1 MRILFGFFLLP
12 LLLFALNANGQI
24 IPFEKDSLHI
34 ITPGRNSVP
43 APYKTTLLP
52 PRRYVFKGVREIIP
66 GKSRTET
73 TGILRSTKAPE
84 IFEFKNTSD
93 PQKNNQPSVEPK
105 TIKVQFLPT
114 EVYDKRTNN
123 QGYAETITAQ
133 KPVQKT
139 AGPFRY
145 KENTIINA
153 QFVDVAQ
160 GLFSSYINT
169 IAEDKFGVVWMGSSN
184 AGLLAFNSNTFIQYT
199 VEHGLKSESINK
211 ILYASSGK
219 LWLGTSKYGAVC
231 FDGRKFTYINEETGL
246 PGNKVMSLLEDKN
259 GNIWIGTTNGL
270 AKYNDKELTLFTKEQ
285 GLNCRQVY
293 DLCEDNKGNIWI
305 ATFNSGIFKFDRK
318 TFTNY
323 STSNGLP
330 TNAVW
335 SIKADND
342 GDIWMGT
349 FGEGIIRFNGKVI
362 KQYSTPQGINTTE
375 VLNINK
381 DKKGNLWFGSDGNG
395 LLKYDGRAFTHI
407 IQNQGLTSNR
417 ITEIIQSAAGIYWI
431 ATLGGGLMRYDGG
444 EFRYITEKEGIA
456 GDIALSFYAQKE
468 SDLWIGMWNQGLV
481 KFDGKHFNS
490 YSINTGLPGNT
501 IWSITHGNDKNLW
514 FATEGAGIFS
524 LNKGQITSF
533 TNDHGL
539 IHNET
544 YILHKDD
551 KKLWIGTYAGLSSF
565 DGKSFA
571 NYGEKQGLL
580 LDNIKG
586 LVNDKNGNL
595 WIASSSKGIAVFTGS
610 EFYHFK
616 QQHGLSS
623 NIAYGFYEDD
633 DQNLWIATNNKINIL
648 PKEILDS
655 IETDAN
661 KKEKT
666 NHKNLYNLFQSKVK
680 FVSTY
685 DGLISNSIK
694 NITAD
699 LKGNIWV
706 GTKNGI
712 SRFTKTKK
720 VKDSSRFVE
729 ICGTKF
735 SIHNFGYN
743 QGFIGGNVFSSNSVG
758 IDTDSSMWWGSGKM
772 LINFKPQ
779 LNQQQ
784 TVSPVAIVTNVDLF
798 YENIDWQTEGKQNS
812 VEKKLKKKHHIKT
825 NIAVNY
831 TGTTPW
837 QQLPKN
843 LTLSHRVNHLTFS
856 FTGIDWQHPENV
868 RYTFILE
875 GYEDE
880 WNPATLLH
888 KSTYS
893 NLNPGKYTFR
903 VKAIA
908 ADGQQSPESSFSFEI
923 LPPWWST
930 LWFRISAALLV
941 ILIIYLIYQWR
952 IRTFKQRQKELE
964 KIVKERT
971 AEISEKNEELLQQKE
986 EILTQRN
993 EIEIKKNQMELI
1005 HKDLMN
1011 SIEYARFIQRN
1022 IFTSQELLSKNF
1034 KEHMLMFYP
1043 RDNVS
1048 GDFYWWAKMG
1058 SRIVITIADC
1068 TGHGVPGA
1076 LMSMLGISFLREIVV
1091 KEHLLEPGKILNK
1104 LRTEVI
1110 NALSQK
1116 MELGKQKDGMDLALI
1131 SIDLEKKQLQYAGA
1145 RNPLIIIRNN
1155 EIIEF
1160 KADKAPISVYVKM
1173 RPFTTHDIELQ
1184 ENDQIYLF
1192 TDGYPDQFGGQK
1204 GQKFKRKP
1212 FKELLQSLANMPMQE
1227 QLAELKDHFHN
1238 WKKNYEQID
1247 DITVLGL
1254 KI

>member
-1 MRILFGFFLLP
+1 MRIIFGFFFLP
-12 LLLFALNANGQI
+12 ILLFAITANGQI
-24 IPFEKDSLHI
+24 IPFEQDSLHKV
-34 ITPGRNSVP
+34 TPGKNNTP
-43 APYKTTLLP
+43 APYTKTLLP
-52 PRRYVFKGVREIIP
+52 ARKYIYKGLREIIP

-73 TGILRSTKAPE
+73 NGILRPTRPPE
-84 IFEFKNTSD
+84 IFKLNNTD
-93 PQKNNQPSVEPK
+93 FPKRNNQPSVEPV
-105 TIKVQFLPT
+105 TLKVQFSPT
-114 EVYDKRTNN
+114 EAYAKRTNK

-133 KPVQKT
+133 KPIQKN

-145 KENTIINA
+145 KENTIINV
-153 QFVDVAQ
+153 QYIDVAQ

-169 IAEDKFGVVWMGSSN
+169 VAEDKYGIVWMGSSN
-184 AGLLAFNSNTFIQYT
+184 AGLLAYNSNTFSQYT
-199 VEHGLKSESINK
+199 VEQGLKSESINE
-211 ILYASSGK
+211 ILHASDGK
-219 LWLGTSKYGAVC
+219 LWLGTNKYGAIC
-231 FDGRKFTYINEETGL
+231 FDGRRFTYFNQETGL
-246 PGNKVMSLLEDKN
+246 PGNKVMSLLEDKK

-270 AKYNDKELTLFTKEQ
+270 TRYKEKQLTVFSKKQ

-293 DLCEDNKGNIWI
+293 DLCEDDKGNIWI
-305 ATFNSGIFKFDRK
+305 ATFNSGIFKFDGT

-335 SIKADND
+335 SIIADNN
-342 GDIWMGT
+342 GSIWMGT
-349 FGEGIIRFNGKVI
+349 FGEGIIQFNNKSFR
-362 KQYSTPQGINTTE
+362 QYTTPQGINTTE

-381 DKKGNLWFGSDGNG
+381 DSEGNLWFGSDGNG
-395 LLKYDGRAFTHI
+395 LLKFDGKAFTQITHK
-407 IQNQGLTSNR
+407 QGLTSDR
-417 ITEIIQSAAGIYWI
+417 ITEIIESPAGIYWI
-431 ATLGGGLMRYDGG
+431 ASLGGGLMRYDGG
-444 EFRYITEKEGIA
+444 KFQYLSEKEGLP
-456 GDIALSFYAQKE
+456 GNIALSFYDQNKSA
-468 SDLWIGMWNQGLV
+468 LWIGMWNQGLV
-481 KFDGKHFNS
+481 KFDGKSFS
-490 YSINTGLPGNT
+490 TYTISTGLPGNS
-501 IWSITHGNDKNLW
+501 IWSVARGDNKTLW
-514 FATEGAGIFS
+514 FATEGAGIFK
-524 LNKGQITSF
+524 LNNNQITSY

-539 IHNET
+539 IHNEA
-544 YILHKDD
+544 YILYNDD
-551 KKLWIGTYAGLSSF
+551 EKLWIGTYAGLSSF
-565 DGKSFA
+565 DGEQFSSF
-571 NYGEKQGLL
+571 GKKQGLL

-586 LVNDKNGNL
+586 LIQDKNGNL

-610 EFYHFK
+610 AFYHFK

-623 NIAYGFYEDD
+623 DIAYGFHIDD
-633 DQNLWIATNNKINIL
+633 NQNLWIATNNKINIL
-648 PKEILDS
+648 PKEILDAIAADS
-655 IETDAN
+655 TN
-661 KKEKT
+661 TEKT
-666 NHKNLYNLFQSKVK
+666 DTKKIYTLFRSKIK
-680 FVSTY
+680 FISTY

-699 LKGNIWV
+699 LEGNIWV

-712 SRFTKTKK
+712 SRLTKIKK
-720 VKDSSRFVE
+720 VKDSSRF
-729 ICGTKF
+729 IQIDRNNY

-743 QGFIGGNVFSSNSVG
+743 QGFIGGNVFSSNAVG
-758 IDTDSSMWWGSGKM
+758 IDSDSSLWWGTGKM
-772 LINFKPQ
+772 LINFKQ
-779 LNQQQ
+779 SSDQQQ
-784 TVSPVAIVTNVDLF
+784 TLSPVAIITNVDLF
-798 YENIDWQTEGKQNS
+798 YENIDWQSHEDKS
-812 VEKKLKKKHHIKT
+812 AVEKKLKKKHHIKS

-837 QQLPKN
+837 QQLPNN
-843 LTLSHRVNHLTFS
+843 LTLSHRINHLTFS
-856 FTGIDWQHPENV
+856 FTGIDWQQQEKI

-875 GYEDE
+875 GYEQE
-880 WNPATLLH
+880 WNPVTRLH

-893 NLNPGKYTFR
+893 NLSPGKYTFR

-908 ADGQQSPESSFSFEI
+908 ADGDESPESVFSFEI

-930 LWFRISAALLV
+930 VWFRVIAALLA

-993 EIEIKKNQMELI
+993 EIEVKKDQMELI

-1011 SIEYARFIQRN
+1011 SIEYAQFIQRN

-1034 KEHMLMFYP
+1034 KEHMLMFHP

-1048 GDFYWWAKMG
+1048 GDFYWWAKIRN
-1058 SRIVITIADC
+1058 RIVVTIADC

-1091 KEHLLEPGKILNK
+1091 KEHLLDPGKILNK
-1104 LRTEVI
+1104 LRQEVI

-1131 SIDLEKKQLQYAGA
+1131 NIDLEKKQLQYAGA

-1155 EIIEF
+1155 QIIEL
-1160 KADKAPISVYVKM
+1160 KADKAPVSIYIKM
-1173 RPFTTHDIELQ
+1173 RSFTTHNVELQ

-1192 TDGYPDQFGGQK
+1192 TDGYPDQFGGPK

-1212 FKELLQSLANMPMQE
+1212 FKELLLSLTDKSMQE
-1227 QLAELKDHFHN
+1227 QLSALKDHFYN
-1238 WKKNYEQID
+1238 WKKNHEQID